1 MWISATVAYIH
12 YLSFMV
18 AFGALV
24 TEGLTLKKEPTLE
37 ESWRL
42 VIADSIYGLSA
53 TAVLVTGVLR
63 VMYFGKGTDYYLSHH
78 IFFAKVGLFIVVGL
92 LSLYPTFSFLM
103 WIKTLRDRQAP
114 VLEEGKVSVL
124 QWLIRGELVGLALI
138 PFTAAL
144 LARGL

>member
-24 TEGLTLKKEPTLE
+24 TESLTLKKQLTLE
-37 ESWRL
+37 ESWKL
-42 VIADSIYGLSA
+42 VIADSLYGLSA

-63 VMYFGKGTDYYLSHH
+63 VMYFGKGTEYYLSHH
-78 IFFAKVGLFIVVGL
+78 IFFVKVGLFIVVGL
-92 LSLYPTFSFLM
+92 LSLYPTFSFLT
-103 WIKTLRDRQAP
+103 WIKTLRDRQP
-114 VLEEGKVSVL
+114 PTLEDSKVSVL
-124 QWLIRGELVGLALI
+124 KWLIRGELVGLALI
-138 PFTAAL
+138 PFSAAL

>member
-63 VMYFGKGTDYYLSHH
+63 VMYFGKGTDYYLSHN
-78 IFFAKVGLFIVVGL
+78 IFLAKVGLFIVVGL

>member
-53 TAVLVTGVLR
+53 TAVLVTGILR
-63 VMYFGKGTDYYLSHH
+63 VMYFGKGTDYYLNHH
-78 IFFAKVGLFIVVGL
+78 IFFAKIGLFIVVGL

-124 QWLIRGELVGLALI
+124 QWMIRGELVGLALI